1 MRIRVLLKLPGWNCL
16 NGEYVDFQVE
26 QHPFK
31 GKKYPSLPCKSCKYH
46 KQAERNN
53 SDQYSVQRPERL
65 REILCVAGDGGA
77 LECFWAMAA

>member
-31 GKKYPSLPCKSCKYH
+31 G
-46 KQAERNN
+46 
-53 SDQYSVQRPERL
+53 
-65 REILCVAGDGGA
+65 
-77 LECFWAMAA
+77 